1 MIGLYVGII
10 GLIEYSLKLAEKTF
24 IEEPSPRTRDV
35 KPFKPIASIPTISV
49 IPITLLIILVAY
61 IALNIDNLPNAIPIH
76 FNIHELPDQYT
87 TKSDYILIALA
98 SSTTLTVLFI
108 YVELLCIKR
117 PEAFYKPWLTLKS
130 MRRYVNISRIL
141 ISFVASIAIHAFIDV
156 THYTLHEKH
165 LISLGML
172 VMITLI
178 GIISMVAYI
187 LYILVVPWIKS
198 LRSCGKQIDYS

>member
-1 MIGLYVGII
+1 MLS
-10 GLIEYSLKLAEKTF
+10 YSAL
-24 IEEPSPRTRDV
+24 RDP
-35 KPFKPIASIPTISV
+35 K
-49 IPITLLIILVAY
+49 
-61 IALNIDNLPNAIPIH
+61 H
-76 FNIHELPDQYT
+76 
-87 TKSDYILIALA
+87 
-98 SSTTLTVLFI
+98 
-108 YVELLCIKR
+108 
-117 PEAFYKPWLTLKS
+117 YKPWLTLKS